1 MEGKGAAAPPIDIF
15 GRDRQ
20 EMAKR
25 AARNEA
31 ARKQNIELIT
41 KMFLSL
47 GADCIKVTG
56 SRHDAELAEAR
67 GLATHRWSQLLG
79 MEQKVQRD
87 AAAVTRS
94 REFGNRSR
102 TDVSS

>member
-1 MEGKGAAAPPIDIF
+1 MEGNGAAAPPIDIL

-31 ARKQNIELIT
+31 ACKQNIELIT

-47 GADCIKVTG
+47 GADCIKVTS
-56 SRHDAELAEAR
+56 SRHDAELAEA

-94 REFGNRSR
+94 RDFGNRSR